1 MPTASSRQRE
11 RPVATAG
18 YPILPILREHHY
30 THALPVHIGRNVWVG
45 SNVSILPGV
54 TIGDGTV
61 IGAGSVVTRSG
72 DKPAANDQSQ
82 SPASVLP
89 AVFVNASNVAPRAAG
104 PESRISVS
112 PSESSLSSFPVSGR
126 GLEVRSVLVLRRTR
140 TRQARSGQPG
150 ARRAACRVPVG
161 A

>member
-1 MPTASSRQRE
+1 M
-11 RPVATAG
+11 ATAG

-54 TIGDGTV
+54 T